1 MGFLKPN
8 LKVNKTLVSYLLSK
22 HVTFETNILNFFSF
36 MKKVQFYLSKQ
47 QRKKSH
53 LHTQKKKLK
62 LVLYVY
68 LTHFKILRTEAR
80 MQGEDGVGEKG
91 PRRKTVRQLLVWC
104 GQSNRNPGRYKN
116 Q

>member
-53 LHTQKKKLK
+53 LHTQKK
-62 LVLYVY
+62 
-68 LTHFKILRTEAR
+68 
-80 MQGEDGVGEKG
+80 
-91 PRRKTVRQLLVWC
+91 
-104 GQSNRNPGRYKN
+104 N
-116 Q
+116 